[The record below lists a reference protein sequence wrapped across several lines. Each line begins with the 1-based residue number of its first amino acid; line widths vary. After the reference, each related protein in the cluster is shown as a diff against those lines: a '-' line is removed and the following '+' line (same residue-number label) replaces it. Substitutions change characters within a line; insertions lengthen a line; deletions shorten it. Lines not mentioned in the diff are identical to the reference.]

1 MLPASRGAGG
11 CGVAEELRGRTALV
25 TGGARRIGR
34 AVALALAEAGAD
46 VVVHYNRSEA
56 EAREAVRE
64 IERLGRRAWAV
75 PADLRHEQE
84 VRTLFAEAR
93 RFAGPLQVLVNSAS
107 TFPPSTFAE
116 FTREELI
123 ESVEVNAWAPLAAAR
138 CFVGQVEAGAIVNFL
153 DTRVVGYDWG
163 HVAYH
168 AGKTLFELFT
178 REMALRWAP
187 RFRVNAV
194 APGLILPPEGEGP
207 EYLERLKGG
216 VPLERVG
223 AARDVTDAVLFLL
236 RASYLTG
243 QVIWVDGGR
252 HLLEAKRG

>member
-1 MLPASRGAGG
+1 MSD
-11 CGVAEELRGRTALV
+11 ELRGRTALV
-25 TGGARRIGR
+25 TGGAKRLGR
-34 AVALALAEAGAD
+34 ATGLALAEAGAD

-56 EAREAVRE
+56 EAREVVRE
-64 IERLGRRAWAV
+64 IEGLGRRGWAIS
-75 PADLRHEQE
+75 ADLRHEDE
-84 VRTLFAEAR
+84 VRMLVSEAR
-93 RFAGPLQVLVNSAS
+93 RFAGPLSILVNCAS
-107 TFPPSTFAE
+107 SFPASEFGG
-116 FTREELI
+116 FTREELV
-123 ESVEVNAWAPLAAAR
+123 ESIDINAWAPLAAGRA
-138 CFVGQVEAGAIVNFL
+138 FVEQVEAGTIVNFL
-153 DTRVVGYDWG
+153 DTRVVGYDWR

-223 AARDVTDAVLFLL
+223 EPRDVTEAVLYLV
-236 RASYLTG
+236 RSRYLTG
-243 QVIWVDGGR
+243 QVIYVDGGR
-252 HLLEAKRG
+252 HLFGAKHG

>member
-1 MLPASRGAGG
+1 MGDD
-11 CGVAEELRGRTALV
+11 LRGRTALV
-25 TGGARRIGR
+25 TGGARRLGR
-34 AVALALAEAGAD
+34 AVSVALAEAGAD

-56 EAREAVRE
+56 EAREVVRE

-75 PADLRHEQE
+75 PADLRHEEE

-93 RFAGPLQVLVNSAS
+93 RFAGPLHVLVNGASIFPAS
-107 TFPPSTFAE
+107 TFGE
-116 FTREELI
+116 FTREDLI
-123 ESVEVNAWAPLAAAR
+123 DSVEVNAWAPLAAAR

-153 DTRVVGYDWG
+153 DTRVVGYDWA

-207 EYLERLKGG
+207 EYLERLKGS

-223 AARDVTDAVLFLL
+223 SVRDVTDAVLYLL
-236 RASYLTG
+236 RSPYLTG